1 VPVVWHGAV
10 LPNGEGG
17 AAELDGGLTT
27 SGVSVIRGVNGFGAR
42 ATDGGLRPPTPIS
55 VEPNGIPTRPTD
67 DVDPIPIGDEGDAIP
82 AIGVPA
88 LPAQGPAPPTDRPPP
103 SNIEVE
109 PELPAVGI
117 PVSKELPEN
126 ELTTLEQLAIPPTD
140 GNVPEV
146 IGLTPGDVSSVAPIG
161 IPVCATGEPGPR
173 PSGDVMPSG
182 GPGEMLIPPT
192 CA

>member
-88 LPAQGPAPPTDRPPP
+88 LPAQGPALPTDRPPP